1 MERASERTKAQSVGP
16 TTVCQR
22 RRAATHTDMQGRS
35 QPQGPRRTSCHD
47 HSDPRDFRKS
57 DVKLQK
63 QKVDYLAIAT
73 ASCSSRGEKKCL
85 ALFRIRNS
93 RLRRCGHGQGRPS
106 VRGRGLLQSIN
117 WTLSILAGRQAPSPA
132 RRRMIYHRQ
141 SIGRSV
147 GQA

>member
-1 MERASERTKAQSVGP
+1 MLESWR
-16 TTVCQR
+16 
-22 RRAATHTDMQGRS
+22 
-35 QPQGPRRTSCHD
+35 
-47 HSDPRDFRKS
+47 
-57 DVKLQK
+57 
-63 QKVDYLAIAT
+63 
-73 ASCSSRGEKKCL
+73 KKCL

-147 GQA
+147 GQAWWVLATPSRELSCVVVESRGAHVFYNTRPPLPPSVMTAGWHANTCRMMLDRRMTRSQFCHQWYLLLACSF

>member
-35 QPQGPRRTSCHD
+35 QPQGSRSTSCHD

-73 ASCSSRGEKKCL
+73 ASCSSRGEKQMPGVVSDQKFP
-85 ALFRIRNS
+85 AAP
-93 RLRRCGHGQGRPS
+93 LRTRTGTAVCSWP
-106 VRGRGLLQSIN
+106 
-117 WTLSILAGRQAPSPA
+117 
-132 RRRMIYHRQ
+132 
-141 SIGRSV
+141 RSLTV
-147 GQA
+147 D